1 MKEEK
6 VKSENSNKSLSIEER
21 FNQLIK
27 KDENSISEDIYGD
40 PEEEVEIQR
49 IEEAFK
55 AFKKK
60 SIFDTTNS
68 NPWNYTKSG
77 WLSKKLVSKHL
88 NSVKTGLNSIYPIP
102 CKKDQCPY
110 GDSCIA
116 LQNNLEP
123 PYGEPCV
130 METYKIEQLLI
141 GYARDFDIDS
151 ASATD
156 QILIK
161 ELVQLDLLMDRC
173 QILMA
178 KEGDVLQNVNMGV
191 TDDGE
196 VYTQPVVSRYL
207 DAYERCSKRRQ
218 SLLNEMLGTR
228 HSRKGLKEVPINED
242 ELLLKVINSVD
253 DFDKVEERPDK
264 FKENEN

>member
-1 MKEEK
+1 MTEEK
-6 VKSENSNKSLSIEER
+6 VKSEKKKNLSIEER
-21 FNQLIK
+21 FNQLVK
-27 KDENSISEDIYGD
+27 KDESDLSEEIYGD
-40 PEEEVEIQR
+40 PEEEAEIER

-60 SIFDTTNS
+60 SVFDTGSS

-88 NSVKTGLNSIYPIP
+88 NSLKTGLNSIYPIP
-102 CKKDQCPY
+102 CKKEGCPY
-110 GDSCIA
+110 GESCIA

-141 GYARDFDIDS
+141 GYAQDFNIDS
-151 ASATD
+151 SSATD

-178 KEGDVLQNVNMGV
+178 KEGDMLQNVAMG
-191 TDDGE
+191 TTEDGE
-196 VYTQPVVSRYL
+196 IYTQPVVSRYL

-228 HSRKGLKEVPINED
+228 HSRKGLKEMPINED

-264 FKENEN
+264 FKDNEN